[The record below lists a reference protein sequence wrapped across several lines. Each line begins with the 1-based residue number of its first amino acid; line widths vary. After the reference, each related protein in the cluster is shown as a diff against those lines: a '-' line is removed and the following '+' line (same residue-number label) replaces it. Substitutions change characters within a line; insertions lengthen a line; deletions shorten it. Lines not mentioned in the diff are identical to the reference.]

1 METSSIIAKL
11 DPPRNIFASLLPGR
25 VNGPVHQLNLQ
36 RTVDRFGQGIVIAY
50 SGPPYRL
57 PYPELFQRP
66 GEPGRR
72 VVLPRS
78 EWNIAPSGRS
88 MLRAAISIASMI
100 SGVL

>member
-1 METSSIIAKL
+1 MLVHDLLRSPVTESRMETSSIIAKL

-72 VVLPRS
+72 VVTSPVGIKP
-78 EWNIAPSGRS
+78 NTA
-88 MLRAAISIASMI
+88 
-100 SGVL
+100 